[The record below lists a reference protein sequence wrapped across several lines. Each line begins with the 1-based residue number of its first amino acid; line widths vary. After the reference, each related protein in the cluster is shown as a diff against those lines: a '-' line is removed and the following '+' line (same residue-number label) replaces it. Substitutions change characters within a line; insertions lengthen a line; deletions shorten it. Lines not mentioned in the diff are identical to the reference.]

1 MRTSE
6 PVTIHRA
13 DYAPAPF
20 RHPAIR
26 LRVELSPRATRIT
39 CTLSLERVGPGE
51 LRLDGVELSLE
62 SLHIDGVAVEP
73 AGYRLEPA
81 ALVLVDPPD
90 RFELTTVAIIDPS
103 ANTALEGLYRSSGTF
118 CTQCEAEGFRKIT
131 WALDRP
137 DVLSVYDVEIVAADE
152 LARVLLSNGNRVGES
167 VLDDGRRMVHW
178 HDPHPKP
185 SYLFALV
192 AGHLSEIGD
201 RFVTASGREVAL
213 SIFVEAHNAD
223 RCDFAMASLKHA
235 MAWDERV
242 YGLEY
247 DLERFMI
254 VAVDDFNMGAM
265 ENKGLNVF
273 NSKFVLADTDT
284 ATDTDF
290 LWIEAV
296 IAHEYFHN
304 WTGNRIT
311 CRDWFQLS
319 LKEGLTVYR
328 DQQFTADRHSATV
341 KRIEDVQRLRAQQFP
356 EDAGPLAH
364 PIRPDSYI
372 EINNFY
378 TPTVYEKGAE
388 VIRMLATLIGPDAY
402 FAGIRRYV
410 ASHDGEAATC
420 EDFVVAMERANDID
434 LSRFRRWYA
443 YAGTPTV
450 RATERWDEKAGRI
463 TLTLHQH
470 CPDTPGQ
477 SDKAPMHLPIAIGL
491 LDRNG
496 QDLLHDENGHAGR
509 VLSLSEREQRFD
521 FTVPG
526 QRPTVS
532 WLRGFSAPVRLEVDQ
547 DVTTLGF
554 LAAHDSDG
562 FNRWEAGQRLAH
574 IAIGARLDGQE
585 ALGDE
590 AAAALVA
597 MAGAAL
603 HEGCKDPALAAET
616 LRLPGTMVIGEERA
630 VIDVPAIEEAR
641 QALTATIARAHQG
654 ALLALVSAATDERDT
669 AFGGAASGVRA
680 LRGAA
685 VALLCTL
692 DESVWVE
699 PVERLYA
706 NAATMTDRVAA
717 LAALCHASDAARP
730 GSARQR
736 ALADFRERF
745 DGNALVIDKW
755 FTLQAMS
762 RREDTFEQVL
772 ALSRRDDFD
781 TGNPNRLRALV
792 SGFSGANPGRFH
804 DPAGHGYRFVADQ
817 VIAMDPLNPRIGARL
832 VAPLVRWRRH
842 TEPAA
847 TLMRAELL
855 RIRESASVTSP
866 DVIEQIDRSLPPA

>member
-20 RHPAIR
+20 QHPAIR
-26 LRVELSPRATRIT
+26 LRVELSPETTRIT
-39 CTLSLERVGPGE
+39 STLSLQRIGPGE
-51 LRLDGVELSLE
+51 LRLDGVGLTLSAIR
-62 SLHIDGVAVEP
+62 IDGREAP
-73 AGYRLEPA
+73 PHSYRLEPE
-81 ALVLVDPPD
+81 ALVLLDPPE
-90 RFELTTVAIIDPS
+90 RFELSTETIIDPS
-103 ANTALEGLYRSSGTF
+103 ANTSLEGLYRSSGTF

-137 DVLSVYDVEIVAADE
+137 DVLSVYDVEIVADPA
-152 LARVLLSNGNRVGES
+152 LASVLLCNGNRVSES
-167 VLDDGRRMVHW
+167 MLADGRQRVHW

-192 AGHLSEIGD
+192 AGHLSEVSD
-201 RFVTASGREVAL
+201 RFVTASGRPVAL

-235 MAWDERV
+235 MAWDETV

-273 NSKFVLADTDT
+273 NTKFVLADTDT
-284 ATDTDF
+284 ATDDDF

-328 DQQFTADRHSATV
+328 DQHFTADRHSATV

-388 VIRMLATLIGPDAY
+388 VIRMLATLIGHDAY
-402 FAGIRRYV
+402 FAGMRRYV
-410 ASHDGEAATC
+410 ADHDGQAVTC
-420 EDFVVAMERANDID
+420 EDFVVAMERANDLD
-434 LSRFRRWYA
+434 LSQFRRWYA
-443 YAGTPTV
+443 YAGTPV
-450 RATERWDEKAGRI
+450 VQAFEHWDAATGRM
-463 TLTLHQH
+463 TLTLRQH

-477 SDKAPMHLPIAIGL
+477 QDKAPMLLPIAIGL
-491 LDRNG
+491 LDADG
-496 QDLLHDENGHAGR
+496 QDLLHEADGR
-509 VLSLSEREQRFD
+509 PGRMLALNRREQRFD

-526 QRPTVS
+526 ERPTVS
-532 WLRGFSAPVRLEVDQ
+532 WLRDFSAPVRLERDQ
-547 DVTTLGF
+547 DVATLGF
-554 LAAHDSDG
+554 LAAFDSDG
-562 FNRWEAGQRLAH
+562 FNRWESGQRLAH
-574 IAIGARLDGQE
+574 IAVSARLDGQQALGEEACE
-585 ALGDE
+585 ALVVMAGTALQRGDE
-590 AAAALVA
+590 
-597 MAGAAL
+597 
-603 HEGCKDPALAAET
+603 DPALAAQT
-616 LRLPGTMVIGEERA
+616 LRLPGTMVLGEERA
-630 VIDVPAIEEAR
+630 LIDVPAIESAR
-641 QALTATIARAHQG
+641 RALMQRIAEHHRP
-654 ALLALVSAATDERDT
+654 ALLARVAEAADERDAT
-669 AFGGAASGVRA
+669 FGGAASGARA

-692 DESVWVE
+692 DESIWVE
-699 PVERLYA
+699 PVAQLYE

-717 LAALCHASDAARP
+717 LGALCHALDPARD
-730 GSARQR
+730 R

-755 FTLQAMS
+755 FSLQAMS
-762 RREDTFEQVL
+762 RREDAFEQVL
-772 ALSRRDDFD
+772 ALSARDDFD
-781 TGNPNRLRALV
+781 PTNPNRLRALV
-792 SGFSGANPGRFH
+792 SGFSGANPLRFH
-804 DPAGHGYRFVADQ
+804 DPDARGYRYVGDH
-817 VIAMDPLNPRIGARL
+817 VIALDPVNPRIGARL
-832 VAPLVRWRRH
+832 IAPLLRWRRH
-842 TEPAA
+842 AEPAA
-847 TLMRAELL
+847 AAMQAQLV
-855 RIRESASVTSP
+855 RIRAAGVSSP
-866 DVIEQIDRSLPPA
+866 DVIEQIDRSLAAD